1 MNWRVEDEEALA
13 KAFENL
19 GADVPQAKVM
29 AKQLLKRAVQVAE
42 EQGVSREEALKG
54 LLQKI
59 IDARSDGES

>member
-19 GADVPQAKVM
+19 GADGPQAKVM